1 MSKQNLTLFS
11 YIKADKPLS
20 FLILLVAIIACI
32 AIMSQLYKIHLNNK
46 IKETYMT
53 KTQME
58 KEIELLKE
66 KLDNHTHDLP
76 KKTGP
81 NSDALVKTLE
91 DETPSPTSTST

>member
-1 MSKQNLTLFS
+1 MSKRSLNLLS
-11 YIKADKPLS
+11 LIKSDKSLS

-32 AIMSQLYKIHLNNK
+32 AIVSQLYKMYLSSK

-58 KEIELLKE
+58 KEIALLKE
-66 KLDNHTHDLP
+66 KLENHTHDLP

-81 NSDALVKTLE
+81 NSDALVATLE
-91 DETPSPTSTST
+91 DDTASPIST